1 MAGTGTITAT
11 TTAATLGT
19 VTPYRSLLV
28 QADPDNTANVKV
40 GNAGAQDFELRPGE
54 ALCLPVPQ
62 GGVIHAKSVSGSQ
75 VVNWFGSY
83 ESAPLALYPTTVPNA
98 TTHQVT
104 ATLAGDSTPAV
115 AAAGDYADND
125 IVSNSATN
133 GAGVAWVFADMAR
146 VEAGKG
152 RILTALITCSVAAV
166 VASFR
171 LHLFTANPSAS
182 ELDDNAAFSVH
193 ANDQD
198 KYLGWIDFPALVA
211 GRSFVDDLN
220 IPYTCAASSTSLYGI
235 LQITDAETG
244 EVASMVV
251 VLQLGIERFLS

>member
-11 TTAATLGT
+11 TTAATIGT
-19 VTPYRSLLV
+19 ITPYRSVLV
-28 QADPDNTANVKV
+28 QADPDNTANVKL
-40 GNAGAQDFELRPGE
+40 GTAAAQDFELRPGE
-54 ALCLPVPQ
+54 AVMLPVPQ
-62 GGVIHAKSVSGSQ
+62 GGALHAKSVSGSQ
-75 VVNWFGSY
+75 VVNWLGSF
-83 ESAPLALYPTTVPNA
+83 EPAAPAFFPTTVPNA
-98 TTHQVT
+98 TTHAVDG
-104 ATLAGDSTPAV
+104 TLAGDSTPAV
-115 AAAGDYADND
+115 AAASDYADND
-125 IVSNSATN
+125 IVSNSASN

-152 RILTALITCSVAAV
+152 RVVSALLSCSVAAV

-171 LHLFTANPSAS
+171 LHVFNANPSAS

-198 KYLGWIDFPALVA
+198 KYLFWIDFPALA
-211 GRSFVDDLN
+211 GGRSFVGDLN

-251 VLQLGIERFLS
+251 TIKLGIERFLS